1 MELPIRKEISMIVPQ
16 DKETRLKMRG
26 ILTAI
31 AIACASLLSGCS
43 FLLAA
48 ENSDPYTPDDV
59 IDMVASEFAVCQPH
73 LILQSTEREKD
84 KPFQRNIYVFHDEAN
99 DFTFAC
105 KAVIRRPT
113 LPLPCAQRDTNAYF
127 AYAEGYAGHLNPSI
141 RTMAAKYGFRC
152 ATTAEAAA
160 LIQSKVKRRQGDREF
175 SLFDEGDF
183 IFVSDG
189 VKGTDVAAVCKGLYN
204 MYRPKEDGTLLSTLY
219 GRKITFYYLPSGEE
233 DLTQAIFV
241 LSFTLKGRHDWAA
254 TLSDNPGPS
263 SNEKDPAA
271 MEKGL
276 AQYFD
281 HCLHNAQSI
290 AAQRRKHN
298 PPSS

>member
-1 MELPIRKEISMIVPQ
+1 MTEPQ
-16 DKETRLKMRG
+16 NKTTCLKMKG

-113 LPLPCAQRDTNAYF
+113 LPLPCAQRDTN
-127 AYAEGYAGHLNPSI
+127 
-141 RTMAAKYGFRC
+141 
-152 ATTAEAAA
+152 
-160 LIQSKVKRRQGDREF
+160 
-175 SLFDEGDF
+175 
-183 IFVSDG
+183 VSPMLKDTP
-189 VKGTDVAAVCKGLYN
+189 GT
-204 MYRPKEDGTLLSTLY
+204 
-219 GRKITFYYLPSGEE
+219 
-233 DLTQAIFV
+233 
-241 LSFTLKGRHDWAA
+241 
-254 TLSDNPGPS
+254 
-263 SNEKDPAA
+263 
-271 MEKGL
+271 
-276 AQYFD
+276 
-281 HCLHNAQSI
+281 
-290 AAQRRKHN
+290 
-298 PPSS
+298 